1 MDGDIALSME
11 QRERNLRGPGGPLN
25 PDRVRRQVAGWVAHC
40 RALRKVCQDD
50 GRAAAREGDLLH

>member
-40 RALRKVCQDD
+40 RAL
-50 GRAAAREGDLLH
+50 